1 MFSVLETQRHHELEE
16 INIMVE
22 NPRLNPWP
30 ASGSQAVS
38 ESSLFA
44 HCFPSLSLQQKVFT
58 FPTFLRG
65 RSSELGVCFLSFF
78 TELKDDGMPTKC

>member
-1 MFSVLETQRHHELEE
+1 MFGVLETQRHHELGE

-22 NPRLNPWP
+22 NPRLNSWP

-58 FPTFLRG
+58 FPTFYVAGVL
-65 RSSELGVCFLSFF
+65 SLGFVFKASLQN
-78 TELKDDGMPTKC
+78 

>member
-1 MFSVLETQRHHELEE
+1 MFGVLETQSHHELGE

-22 NPRLNPWP
+22 NPRLNSWP

-44 HCFPSLSLQQKVFT
+44 QF
-58 FPTFLRG
+58 
-65 RSSELGVCFLSFF
+65 SFS
-78 TELKDDGMPTKC
+78 